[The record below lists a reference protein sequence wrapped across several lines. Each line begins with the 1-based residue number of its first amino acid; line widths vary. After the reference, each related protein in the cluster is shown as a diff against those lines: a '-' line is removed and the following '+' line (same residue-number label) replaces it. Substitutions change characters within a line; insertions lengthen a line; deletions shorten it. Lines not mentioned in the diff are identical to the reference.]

1 MSAALAAPMR
11 CHHVA
16 YKLHFDMFE
25 VLRYQTEDGMQPF
38 TEWLESIQ
46 DKATQ
51 ARLRVRVRRLEAGLF
66 GDCESVGEGV
76 LELREHHAAGYRIY
90 FGRHG
95 RTIVILLTGGMKRT
109 QSGDIEVAKSY
120 WADWKRR
127 KS

>member
-1 MSAALAAPMR
+1 
-11 CHHVA
+11 
-16 YKLHFDMFE
+16 MFE
-25 VLRYQTEDGMQPF
+25 VFRYQAEDGAQPF
-38 TEWLESIQ
+38 TEWLESIR

-51 ARLRVRVRRLEAGLF
+51 ARLRVRLRRLEAGLL
-66 GDCESVGEGV
+66 GDCEPVGEGV

-95 RTIVILLTGGMKRT
+95 RTIVILLTGGTKKT
-109 QSGDIEVAKSY
+109 QSNDIAMAKRC